1 MPFDMLKLISSYPIS
16 RRLIVAFALAAILP
30 SVMIAIMGIYYV
42 NQLNSRR
49 TASSVIA
56 NAQDSANMLSD
67 SLHHMYM
74 QTKTT
79 ESHVLSVLL
88 APGSAS
94 HITVSSNVVTTVS
107 QTDKNAAQ
115 FTQDL
120 SNYQAQYDPVSG
132 SQRYDAKR

>member
-1 MPFDMLKLISSYPIS
+1 MPFNMLKLISSYPIS
-16 RRLIVAFALAAILP
+16 RRLVVAFALAAILP
-30 SVMIAIMGIYYV
+30 SVMIAIMGTYYV

-49 TASSVIA
+49 TASSAIA

-88 APGSAS
+88 CA
-94 HITVSSNVVTTVS
+94 
-107 QTDKNAAQ
+107 
-115 FTQDL
+115 
-120 SNYQAQYDPVSG
+120 
-132 SQRYDAKR
+132 